1 MQRFGRKYDDLDPL
15 NETEAALIEDVKK
28 VFPMAIS
35 EAEPK
40 SVGGK

>member
-1 MQRFGRKYDDLDPL
+1 MQRFGRRYNNLDPL
-15 NETEAALIEDVKK
+15 NEQEVNLIADAKK

-40 SVGGK
+40 SVGGN

>member
-1 MQRFGRKYDDLDPL
+1 MQRFGRRYDDLDPL
-15 NETEAALIEDVKK
+15 NEQEAAVIDDAKK

-40 SVGGK
+40 SVGGN

>member
-1 MQRFGRKYDDLDPL
+1 MQKFGKKYDNLDPL
-15 NETEAALIEDVKK
+15 NEAESELIADAKK

-40 SVGGK
+40 NVGGN